1 MGIDAVID
9 TVEGRDQ
16 NGGSLCGQ
24 DTASGKYR
32 LDVNGGFKTP
42 SEIEGL
48 SSALG
53 KERSRAEAAEKALKA
68 RQGKL
73 DGFDVDAARKAMDQ
87 VARMSED
94 QKAREAQ
101 WEQNVQQ
108 RLSPVLKERDEALAK
123 LKDAEARW
131 ESMLID
137 RALGESAFLREKVSK
152 DPVHQAFVRE
162 HFRSHFKVEDGQVVA
177 YDAPNGQKLFGS
189 DGNPCGVDAALSRL
203 VNASPIGSS
212 LLAGSQTSGSGAS
225 ASSQNGWAGQK
236 VMKRA
241 QFDMLDAAAKMKTV
255 QSGTRIVD

>member
-1 MGIDAVID
+1 MGIDAI
-9 TVEGRDQ
+9 VESTEGMDQ
-16 NGGSLCGQ
+16 SVASLYTQ
-24 DTASGKYR
+24 DAATGKWR

-53 KERSRAEAAEKALKA
+53 KERSRAEAAEKALRGLQA
-68 RQGKL
+68 KL
-73 DGFDVDAARKAMDQ
+73 DGFDIDAGRAALEK
-87 VARMSED
+87 VSRMTED

-123 LKDAEARW
+123 VKDYEARW

-137 RALGESAFLREKVSK
+137 KALSESSFLREKVSK

-225 ASSQNGWAGQK
+225 ASSQGWTGQK
-236 VMKRA
+236 TITRA
-241 QFDMLDAAAKMKTV
+241 QLEQLDPATRMKTIR
-255 QSGTRIVD
+255 SGTRVVD